1 MEEQMD
7 VKRTLKFKN
16 GLEMLLK
23 ITEQNLDLYNR
34 ELELYVFGYNEYGSI
49 AAYHIANEDASR
61 LAQKAAAAHEYWSAF
76 LGPGGAIYDSLA
88 YKQQHGILTEKAFDE
103 ALEYCN
109 NCFDKGVWVLP
120 DLNWQKKGREKKK
133 KREGKKSHIII
144 RNDLPKIYLNLKKK
158 FYFPFR

>member
-1 MEEQMD
+1 MDEE
-7 VKRTLKFKN
+7 RTIKFKN

-49 AAYHIANEDASR
+49 AAYHIENQGASR
-61 LAQKAAAAHEYWSAF
+61 LAKKAAATHEYWSAF

-88 YKQQHGILTEKAFDE
+88 YKQQNEILAERVSDE

-109 NCFDKGVWVLP
+109 SYFDKGVWVLA
-120 DLNWQKKGREKKK
+120 G
-133 KREGKKSHIII
+133 EG
-144 RNDLPKIYLNLKKK
+144 
-158 FYFPFR
+158 